1 MLMYPKQPKKKK
13 KRIRHPASVIYQ
25 EPGTC
30 YLCVRL
36 HGNYAQHKS
45 LHKHHAFGGNQNRDI
60 SEENGFWVKICW
72 QHHTYGP
79 ESVHNN
85 ADNLRLIQKDVQRE
99 YEKTHSRQQFMDLI
113 GRNYIMEDKDGEEK
127 A

>member
-1 MLMYPKQPKKKK
+1 MMEYPKQTKKK
-13 KRIRHPASVIYQ
+13 KRTKHPPSVMHQ

-36 HGNYAQHKS
+36 HGSYVQHRG
-45 LHKHHAFGGNQNRDI
+45 LHKHHAFGGSNRAV
-60 SEENGFWVKICW
+60 SEENGLWVKICW
-72 QHHTYGP
+72 QHHTYGA

-85 ADNLRLIQKDVQRE
+85 AGNMRLIQEDVQRE
-99 YEKTHSRQQFMDLI
+99 YEKTHTRQQFVGLI
-113 GRNYIMEDKDGEEK
+113 GRNYIMEDEDGQEK